1 MTVVKPITRTVGPA
15 GAGFDVRVDELV
27 LHGFRPGDR
36 HEIAAV
42 VEEELARLLAGRP
55 AAPRWL
61 GPGSGDRAVPVLD
74 AGTFELPP
82 DARPRVVGT
91 RLAQALHRAL
101 VAGPGG
107 RDGARDRAAA
117 GGAASSGGTAAGW
130 GGTGAIP

>member
-1 MTVVKPITRTVGPA
+1 MTVLRPTTRTAEAAAP
-15 GAGFDVRVDELV
+15 GFEVRVDELV

-36 HEIAAV
+36 HEVAAV

-61 GPGSGDRAVPVLD
+61 GPGSGDLAVPALD

-91 RLAQALHRAL
+91 RVAQALHQAL
-101 VAGPGG
+101 VAGPGR
-107 RDGARDRAAA
+107 RDGARDQAAA
-117 GGAASSGGTAAGW
+117 GGAASSGGPAGGW
-130 GGTGAIP
+130 GGTGVIA